1 MATEE
6 VPPLNLESVGLRFS
20 ELTHVTN
27 IDGFVEINPK
37 SGEWSITEVSILLNE
52 LKDWR
57 YEQKFRLRE
66 TNDSKY
72 MSFVFRDAENLSTL
86 RVRVEFS
93 GKVHVAISVKTLY
106 RQWQSCVA
114 NKTVNTDNR
123 GRMLKKQ
130 QSISIV
136 YF

>member
-52 LKDWR
+52 LKNW
-57 YEQKFRLRE
+57 
-66 TNDSKY
+66 
-72 MSFVFRDAENLSTL
+72 
-86 RVRVEFS
+86 
-93 GKVHVAISVKTLY
+93 
-106 RQWQSCVA
+106 
-114 NKTVNTDNR
+114 
-123 GRMLKKQ
+123 
-130 QSISIV
+130 
-136 YF
+136 